1 MSGSEIQK
9 LPRNLSIGRYSDD
22 VKVCISDAAGAAV
35 KWEKNVCINVTVRG
49 DRGVAAVG
57 FEKETV
63 TTVGIIRW
71 PEHLLTR
78 YRAQGGAY
86 FGSRSVTLEM
96 VGLLIPFLI

>member
-9 LPRNLSIGRYSDD
+9 LPLSIGRHSDD
-22 VKVCISDAAGAAV
+22 VKVCIADTAGAAV
-35 KWEKNVCINVTVRG
+35 EWEKNVCTNVTVPG

-57 FEKETV
+57 FKGETV

-78 YRAQGGAY
+78 YRAQE
-86 FGSRSVTLEM
+86 V
-96 VGLLIPFLI
+96 